1 MEVTENSAD
10 SGQNYE
16 FRPNSG
22 EAKTENYK
30 NEIWSSE
37 LCF

>member
-1 MEVTENSAD
+1 MEVAGTVQIPAKNS
-10 SGQNYE
+10 E

-30 NEIWSSE
+30 NEFLSSE